1 MSGSLRT
8 VSAKKNRT
16 TLLEEQ
22 EDDNSMEV
30 RDTGSMTLGSGLFVN
45 EQFHNFI
52 LEQIN
57 A

>member
-1 MSGSLRT
+1 
-8 VSAKKNRT
+8 
-16 TLLEEQ
+16 
-22 EDDNSMEV
+22 MEV
-30 RDTGSMTLGSGLFVN
+30 RDTGSLTLGSGLFVN